1 MSDIENAPPPEVTPP
16 PPDPPPAVAV
26 ATALE
31 ELPEGP
37 PIEKKWYVVKVQSG
51 REDSIKA
58 AIERRARIE
67 AVEEFFGQIVIPEER
82 TTELVKGKKVTKKK
96 KLYPGYLMVE
106 CAFNEKVLFLLR
118 DTPGV
123 NDFLGGASLQK
134 PPQPLPDHEVQRM
147 LHQKVEATE
156 AKPVARI
163 DYSRGDRVKVKDGM
177 FAGMEGEVN
186 EILEAKGLVRVM
198 LKIFGRDVP
207 VELESWQLEHI

>member
-1 MSDIENAPPPEVTPP
+1 MSDMEN
-16 PPDPPPAVAV
+16 AV
-26 ATALE
+26 ATE
-31 ELPEGP
+31 EVAPEVP
-37 PIEKKWYVVKVQSG
+37 PQHDKKWYVVKVQSG
-51 REDSIKA
+51 REDSIRA
-58 AIERRARIE
+58 ALERRARIE
-67 AVEEFFGQIVIPEER
+67 GVEEFFGQLVIPEER

-106 CAFNEKVLFLLR
+106 CAFNEKVLALLR

-147 LHQKVEATE
+147 LHQKEEAVEP
-156 AKPVARI
+156 KPVAKI

-177 FAGMEGEVN
+177 FANMEGEVN